1 MTDTAGTILAKFY
14 AGEDLT
20 DTDKATLTD
29 KAGSRMDA
37 YLVKNYDKIALGRS
51 APPGVLYKS
60 GAANLLAPIFNTNW
74 EPGVCRDDE

>member
-1 MTDTAGTILAKFY
+1 MTAGAVLAKFY

-20 DTDKATLTD
+20 DAEKTTLVD
-29 KAGSRMDA
+29 KAGLRMDA
-37 YLVKNYDKIALGRS
+37 YLSKNYDKIALGRS

-74 EPGVCRDDE
+74 VPGVCRDDE